1 MRAVASAA
9 APVETPPTKSRRS
22 GVSLP
27 DCRGPARAEQIE
39 VRGVTMKISSHA
51 TGIGCALLLSVG
63 TTTVAM
69 AAEGD
74 NIEEVVVTGIRHG
87 IEDAIEIKK
96 GNDSIV

>member
-1 MRAVASAA
+1 MR
-9 APVETPPTKSRRS
+9 
-22 GVSLP
+22 
-27 DCRGPARAEQIE
+27 
-39 VRGVTMKISSHA
+39 ISSHA

-74 NIEEVVVTGIRHG
+74 NIEDVVVTGIRHG

-96 GNDSIV
+96 GNDSIVEAISAEDIGKLPDTSIADSISRLICLPSPRRLGSRFFALR